1 MLATLLLV
9 LSLLFMPSY
18 GTLGTQVISY
28 DNKRMLLLIEDFNG
42 TVSEQL
48 FLVGAT
54 WGKLKADY
62 PRDVAKIEDLE
73 ETLQHVVCR
82 KESNVTVR
90 HHLQSYLI
98 REQIREHLETLNSS
112 DLFQQALQSEDH
124 ELGKWQLA
132 IGHHSRKLHCL
143 FKTDQLTRI
152 LGLVIRRAYTL
163 ERSTRLAA
171 LLYQLYIG
179 NQESYSSMVEAELI
193 LYKRYKSDEK
203 NSQEFSE
210 YMAKL
215 WQSIQIEEF
224 YPGLDQNTKQ
234 RLVDA
239 VIDLLKFL

>member
-1 MLATLLLV
+1 MIATLLLV
-9 LSLLFMPSY
+9 FPLLFMPSDA
-18 GTLGTQVISY
+18 TLGTQVISY
-28 DNKRMLLLIEDFNG
+28 DNKRMLQLIEDFNG

-48 FLVGAT
+48 FLVVST

-82 KESNVTVR
+82 KERNVTVR
-90 HHLQSYLI
+90 HHLQGYLI
-98 REQIREHLETLNSS
+98 REQIREHLETLNCS

-132 IGHHSRKLHCL
+132 IGQHSRKLHCV
-143 FKTDQLTRI
+143 FKPDQLTRI
-152 LGLVIRRAYTL
+152 LKAVIRRTYTL

-179 NQESYSSMVEAELI
+179 NREFYAAMVEAELM
-193 LYKRYKSDEK
+193 LYERYKSGEK
-203 NSQEFSE
+203 NSQEFSG

-239 VIDLLKFL
+239 IIDLLKFL